1 MGAMANLL
9 DKLTV
14 LVRSGVNSLVDP
26 VRPAGR
32 RTPLRPGK
40 HVDREIAALRAQIDQ
55 ALDDEDRIAAEVAA
69 LHREADEWDQRAD
82 ALLQANDEAG
92 ARHAIRQ
99 MQLARQ
105 RAALRE
111 ADREQHRRST
121 SELIS
126 KVNALEAL
134 VAEARYTERTA
145 EAPRPTERLEAAPEA
160 LAAEPAQ
167 VDERTIE
174 EDLARRRA
182 RLSQ

>member
-1 MGAMANLL
+1 MANLL

-26 VRPAGR
+26 VRPSGR
-32 RTPLRPGK
+32 RTPPRPGK
-40 HVDREIAALRAQIDQ
+40 HVDREIAALREQIDE
-55 ALDDEDRIAAEVAA
+55 ALDDEDRIATEVAA
-69 LHREADEWDQRAD
+69 LHREADAWDGRAD
-82 ALLQANDEAG
+82 ALLQGNDEAG

-105 RAALRE
+105 RAAVRE

-134 VAEARYTERTA
+134 VAEARYTER
-145 EAPRPTERLEAAPEA
+145 
-160 LAAEPAQ
+160 AAEERRPATRLKATREASAASTDGPAQ
-167 VDERTIE
+167 VDERTVE